1 MIGRIATWLDV
12 QLQYVDIGQQPQP
25 QIAPHVVAVMGDT
38 VVTVATM
45 TTALIPARH
54 LPRRVVAVGLVVA
67 GLTAQN
73 RAGRELAHLW
83 CTRMPKY
90 SHLHQSVR
98 LLKLEQFNSLTFV
111 MYFCAMHGMTDKE

>member
-1 MIGRIATWLDV
+1 MIRRIAKWLDV
-12 QLQYVDIGQQPQP
+12 QLQYVDIGQLPQQ
-25 QIAPHVVAVMGDT
+25 QIAPHVVAVMED
-38 VVTVATM
+38 TVATL
-45 TTALIPARH
+45 TTFLIPSRH
-54 LPRRVVAVGLVVA
+54 FPHRVVAVGLVVA

-98 LLKLEQFNSLTFV
+98 LLKLEQSNSLTFV